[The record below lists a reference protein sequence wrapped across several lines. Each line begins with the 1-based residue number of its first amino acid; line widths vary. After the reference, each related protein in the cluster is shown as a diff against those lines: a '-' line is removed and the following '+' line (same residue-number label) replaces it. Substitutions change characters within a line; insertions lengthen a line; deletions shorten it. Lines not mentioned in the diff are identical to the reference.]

1 MIRIRNYG
9 AGIAMAVLLSSVW
22 EGCAPARKEQPLPIM
37 GRREVVRTVVEGVE
51 RVDTVYH
58 TIPDYS
64 FVNQDSAVVTPQTF
78 EGKIYVSDFFFT
90 SCPTICPIM
99 KTQMLRVYEHIA
111 EMPDVLIL
119 SHSIDPEYDTVALL
133 YDFAERLG
141 MSSAKWHFVTGEK
154 EKIFEVG
161 QKGYM
166 VTAQED
172 SSEPGGYL
180 HSGAFVL
187 VDKQRRVRGFYDGTK
202 EDQVDRLIRD
212 IDKLRREYEK

>member
-9 AGIAMAVLLSSVW
+9 AGIAMTVLLSMGW
-22 EGCAPARKEQPLPIM
+22 EGCAPAMKEQPLPIM
-37 GRREVVRTVVEGVE
+37 GRREVVRTMVEGVE
-51 RVDTVYH
+51 KVDTVYH

-78 EGKIYVSDFFFT
+78 EGNIYVSDFFFT

-111 EMPDVLIL
+111 DMPDVRIL

-133 YDFAERLG
+133 RDFAERLG
-141 MSSAKWHFVTGEK
+141 VSSAKWHFVTGEK

-187 VDKQRRVRGFYDGTK
+187 VDKQRRVRGYYDGTK

-212 IDKLRREYEK
+212 LDKLRREYEK